1 MKRIPWGERAA
12 WKLRLEVWGGGFH
25 WDVTERASLCLPPVM
40 GLWGSEMDVEPG
52 RHEAKRSGL
61 VQLGQGRGRSGGSA
75 NPVHWWCWSS
85 LPLLC
90 FSLQTG
96 KGPTSTWPSFT
107 ARGKNHIS
115 QCCLNLPFPADLE
128 DYGVYR
134 LSCSVTAE
142 HVVAATGWCWADMM
156 SGSGACHQRV
166 VF

>member
-1 MKRIPWGERAA
+1 MRGLPGSCV
-12 WKLRLEVWGGGFH
+12 WKFWGGGFH

-61 VQLGQGRGRSGGSA
+61 VQLGQGRGRSG
-75 NPVHWWCWSS
+75 SS